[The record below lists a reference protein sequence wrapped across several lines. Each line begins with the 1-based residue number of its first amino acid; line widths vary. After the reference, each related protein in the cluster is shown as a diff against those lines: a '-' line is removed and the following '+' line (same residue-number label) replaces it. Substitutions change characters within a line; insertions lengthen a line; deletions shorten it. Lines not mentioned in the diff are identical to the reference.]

1 MATGHFQPCR
11 LGLHSVVPC
20 WKRLQHPLNCNSPF
34 VFVPSR
40 QFLSVG
46 TSVTPDL
53 MKTAGTT
60 SVLLVED
67 SALEARLVERLL
79 DRAGPGLFCV
89 THVMTLTKALLVLCQ
104 PDIDVVLLDLN
115 LPDSTGLETLR
126 SVLARNPRLPIVVLT
141 GADETVGIQAMREG
155 AQDYIPKDQLRAPL
169 LGRSLRYAMERYRS
183 SLDLRE
189 SNESLSL
196 VISSAADAIIT
207 KDLLGIITTWN
218 PAAEKLFGY
227 SVEEALGKPLLMLVP
242 PDRVKEEG
250 DILARIAKGERVEHF
265 EAVRT
270 RKDGRLVQVDLTI
283 SPIRDK
289 EGRITGASKIA
300 RDITERKLAEDML
313 RQQASLLDQAFDA
326 VIVWEGDG
334 AITFWNHGAERMYG
348 YTKEEATGR
357 VGHDLLHTAALEGLE
372 AVFKILATEGK
383 WEGELT
389 QSKRDGKRIAVE
401 SRMVQIT
408 ERHRSYVLEIS
419 RDVSE
424 ERLLEVQLRQSQKM
438 EAIGRLAGGVAHDFN
453 NLLGVIL
460 GSAELLA
467 EAKDLS
473 QVQRRATEI
482 QKAGQRAANLT
493 RQLLTFS
500 RKQMIEPRV
509 IDLNAKISEITE
521 MLTRLVG
528 EDVEICALLQPDLG
542 KIRADPNQIEQIL
555 LNLVVNSRD
564 AMRGGGKL
572 TIETHNIDL
581 DEAYAGTHTSVR
593 PGRYVML
600 AVSDTGQG
608 MDAETLAHMF
618 EPFFTTKSSGTGL
631 GLPMVYGAVKQ
642 SGGNIWVYSEPGKG
656 TTFKIYFPS
665 VDATADSASVPERI
679 AAPPMGSETI
689 LLVEDSDSLRE
700 LTKEFLQIAGYNV
713 VEARDGRDALQL
725 AHSHAQDF
733 KLLLTDVVMP
743 GMSGRELADEIK
755 RMLPE
760 IRILFMSGYTSNAIV
775 HRGVLDE
782 GLSLLTKPF
791 TRSGLVQKVHDML
804 KS

>member
-1 MATGHFQPCR
+1 M
-11 LGLHSVVPC
+11 
-20 WKRLQHPLNCNSPF
+20 N
-34 VFVPSR
+34 
-40 QFLSVG
+40 
-46 TSVTPDL
+46 
-53 MKTAGTT
+53 TAGTT

-79 DRAGPGLFCV
+79 DRAGPGLFYV

-141 GADETVGIQAMREG
+141 GADETVGIQAMRDG
-155 AQDYIPKDQLRAPL
+155 AQDYIPKYQLRAPL
-169 LGRSLRYAMERYRS
+169 LARSLRYAMERYRS

-242 PDRVKEEG
+242 PDRGKEER

-265 EAVRT
+265 EAVRI
-270 RKDGRLVQVDLTI
+270 RKDGRPVQVDLTI

-289 EGRITGASKIA
+289 AGRITGASKIA

-326 VIVWEGDG
+326 VFVWERDG
-334 AITFWNHGAERMYG
+334 AITFWNRGAERMYG

-357 VGHDLLHTAALEGLE
+357 VGHDLLHTTAPKGLE
-372 AVFKILATEGK
+372 AVFEILATEGK

-389 QSKRDGKRIAVE
+389 QSKRDGKRIVVE

-493 RQLLTFS
+493 RQLLAFS

-521 MLTRLVG
+521 MLERLVG

-542 KIRADPNQIEQIL
+542 KIRADPSQIEQIL

-581 DEAYAGTHTSVR
+581 DETYAGTHTSVR
-593 PGRYVML
+593 PGHYVML

-656 TTFKIYFPS
+656 TTFKIYFPR
-665 VDATADSASVPERI
+665 VDAPADNIIVPERI

-700 LTKEFLQIAGYNV
+700 LTREFLQIAGYNV
-713 VEARDGRDALQL
+713 VEARDGGDALQL

-755 RMLPE
+755 RTHPE

-782 GLSLLTKPF
+782 GLTLLTKPF
-791 TRSGLVQKVHDML
+791 TRSGLLQKVHDML

>member
-1 MATGHFQPCR
+1 
-11 LGLHSVVPC
+11 
-20 WKRLQHPLNCNSPF
+20 
-34 VFVPSR
+34 
-40 QFLSVG
+40 
-46 TSVTPDL
+46 
-53 MKTAGTT
+53 MKTASTT

-79 DRAGPGLFCV
+79 DHAGPGLFCV
-89 THVMTLTKALLVLCQ
+89 THVTTLTKALLVLRQ

-115 LPDSTGLETLR
+115 LPDSTGLQTLR
-126 SVLARNPRLPIVVLT
+126 NILARSTRLPIVVLT
-141 GADETVGIQAMREG
+141 GDDETVGIQSMREG
-155 AQDYIPKDQLRAPL
+155 AQDYIPKDQLQAAL
-169 LGRSLRYAMERYRS
+169 LARSLRYAMERQRS
-183 SLDLRE
+183 FLDLRE
-189 SNESLSL
+189 SNESLSR
-196 VISSAADAIIT
+196 VISSAADAIIA
-207 KDLLGIITTWN
+207 KDHLGIITTWN
-218 PAAEKLFGY
+218 PAAERLFGY

-242 PDRVKEEG
+242 PDRLDEERE
-250 DILARIAKGERVEHF
+250 IMVRIARGERVEHF
-265 EAVRT
+265 ESIRIG
-270 RKDGRLVQVDLTI
+270 KDGRTVQVALTI

-300 RDITERKLAEDML
+300 RDITERKLAEDKL

-326 VIVWEGDG
+326 VIVWERNG
-334 AITFWNHGAERMYG
+334 AITFWNLGAERMYG
-348 YTKEEATGR
+348 YSKEEATGR
-357 VGHDLLHTAALEGLE
+357 VSHELLRTAASKGLGAIFE
-372 AVFKILATEGK
+372 ILATEGK
-383 WEGELT
+383 WEGELVHST
-389 QSKRDGKRIAVE
+389 RDGKRIVVE

-408 ERHRSYVLEIS
+408 ERDRSYVLETN

-467 EAKDLS
+467 DAKDLS
-473 QVQRRATEI
+473 QVQRRAAEI

-493 RQLLTFS
+493 RQLLAFS

-521 MLTRLVG
+521 MLVRLVG
-528 EDVEICALLQPDLG
+528 EDVEICALLSPDLG
-542 KIRADPNQIEQIL
+542 KIRTDPSQIEQIL

-564 AMRGGGKL
+564 AMPGGGKI

-581 DEAYAGTHTSVR
+581 DEAYAGIHKSVL
-593 PGRYVML
+593 PGRYVMI
-600 AVSDTGQG
+600 AVSDSGQG
-608 MDAETLAHMF
+608 MDKETLAHMF
-618 EPFFTTKSSGTGL
+618 EPFFTTKSNGTGL
-631 GLPMVYGAVKQ
+631 GLATVYGAVKQ

-656 TTFKIYFPS
+656 TTFKINFPR
-665 VDATADSASVPERI
+665 VNAAAGNTSVPKRI
-679 AAPPMGSETI
+679 AAPPKGNETI

-725 AHSHAQDF
+725 AHSHA
-733 KLLLTDVVMP
+733 KKLNLLLTDVVMP

-755 RMLPE
+755 RMYPE

-791 TRSGLVQKVHDML
+791 TRSGLMQKVHDML

>member
-1 MATGHFQPCR
+1 
-11 LGLHSVVPC
+11 V
-20 WKRLQHPLNCNSPF
+20 
-34 VFVPSR
+34 
-40 QFLSVG
+40 
-46 TSVTPDL
+46 TSDL
-53 MKTAGTT
+53 MNTASTT

-79 DRAGPGLFCV
+79 DHAGPGLFCV
-89 THVMTLTKALLVLCQ
+89 THVTTLTKALLALCQ
-104 PDIDVVLLDLN
+104 PHIDVVLLDLN
-115 LPDSTGLETLR
+115 LPDSTGLQTLR
-126 SVLARNPRLPIVVLT
+126 SMLAKNPKSPIVVLT
-141 GADETVGIQAMREG
+141 GADETDGIQAMREG
-155 AQDYIPKDQLRAPL
+155 AQDYIPKDQLQAPL
-169 LGRSLRYAMERYRS
+169 LARSLRYAMERHRS
-183 SLDLRE
+183 SLALRE
-189 SNESLSL
+189 SSESLSRL
-196 VISSAADAIIT
+196 ISSAADAIVT

-218 PAAEKLFGY
+218 PAAERLFGY
-227 SVEEALGKPLLMLVP
+227 TVEEALGKPLLMLVP
-242 PDRVKEEG
+242 PDRVEEERE
-250 DILARIAKGERVEHF
+250 ILARIAKGERVEHF
-265 EAVRT
+265 ESVRL
-270 RKDGRLVQVDLTI
+270 RKDGRPVQVALAI
-283 SPIRDK
+283 SPIRDD

-300 RDITERKLAEDML
+300 RDITERKLAEDKL

-326 VIVWEGDG
+326 VFVRERDG
-334 AITFWNHGAERMYG
+334 AITFWNRGAERMYG

-357 VGHDLLHTAALEGLE
+357 VSHDLLCTTASEGLG
-372 AVFKILATEGK
+372 AVFQILATEGK
-383 WEGELT
+383 WEGELVHST
-389 QSKRDGKRIAVE
+389 RDGKRIVVE

-408 ERHRSYVLEIS
+408 ERDRSYVLETN

-467 EAKDLS
+467 DAKDLS
-473 QVQRRATEI
+473 QVQRRAAEI

-493 RQLLTFS
+493 RQLLAFS

-521 MLTRLVG
+521 MLERLVG
-528 EDVEICALLQPDLG
+528 EDVEICALLPPGLG
-542 KIRADPNQIEQIL
+542 KVRADPSQIEQIL

-564 AMRGGGKL
+564 AMPGGGKI

-593 PGRYVML
+593 PGSYVMI
-600 AVSDTGQG
+600 AVSDSGQG

-631 GLPMVYGAVKQ
+631 GLAMIYGAVKQ

-656 TTFKIYFPS
+656 TTFKIYFPR
-665 VDATADSASVPERI
+665 VDATADSASVPERVT
-679 AAPPMGSETI
+679 APPKGSETI

-725 AHSHAQDF
+725 ARSHAQDF

-791 TRSGLVQKVHDML
+791 TRSGLVQKVHEIL

>member
-1 MATGHFQPCR
+1 
-11 LGLHSVVPC
+11 
-20 WKRLQHPLNCNSPF
+20 
-34 VFVPSR
+34 
-40 QFLSVG
+40 
-46 TSVTPDL
+46 
-53 MKTAGTT
+53 
-60 SVLLVED
+60 
-67 SALEARLVERLL
+67 LVERLL
-79 DRAGPGLFCV
+79 DRAGPGLFYV

-141 GADETVGIQAMREG
+141 GADETVGIQAMRDG
-155 AQDYIPKDQLRAPL
+155 AQDYIPKYQLRAPL
-169 LGRSLRYAMERYRS
+169 LARSLRYAMERYRS

-242 PDRVKEEG
+242 PDRGKEER

-265 EAVRT
+265 EAVRI
-270 RKDGRLVQVDLTI
+270 RKDGRPVQVDLTI

-289 EGRITGASKIA
+289 AGRITGASKIA

-326 VIVWEGDG
+326 VFVWERDG
-334 AITFWNHGAERMYG
+334 AITFWNRGAERMYG

-357 VGHDLLHTAALEGLE
+357 VGHDLLHTTAPKGLE
-372 AVFKILATEGK
+372 AVFEILATEGK

-389 QSKRDGKRIAVE
+389 QSKRDGKRIVVE

-493 RQLLTFS
+493 RQLLAFS

-521 MLTRLVG
+521 MLERLVG

-542 KIRADPNQIEQIL
+542 KIRADPSQIEQIL

-581 DEAYAGTHTSVR
+581 DETYAGTHTSVR
-593 PGRYVML
+593 PGHYVML

-656 TTFKIYFPS
+656 TTFKIYFPR
-665 VDATADSASVPERI
+665 VDAPADNIIVPERI

-700 LTKEFLQIAGYNV
+700 LTREFLQIAGYNV
-713 VEARDGRDALQL
+713 VEARDGGDALQL

-755 RMLPE
+755 RTHPE

-782 GLSLLTKPF
+782 GLTLLTKPF
-791 TRSGLVQKVHDML
+791 TRSGLLQKVHDML